1 MANDMRD
8 CHTSILCQKYMCVC
22 VNFVESTHVL
32 GMLNMMPVELDV
44 KGLYKQNAPLLV
56 TDYVIGE
63 HTQVHANT
71 IILKCEPTVWSL
83 YGKEDKT
90 ATLDIQKTK
99 TPTPP
104 HPLWFAQCHVLRS
117 VRVRASVYGENAKSP
132 STTTTFK
139 YSPVAGPFVMFW
151 SICGVC
157 IVNNLL
163 TSETLNEIAYC
174 RLKPNTFTVTRNFV
188 YNNDLTEN
196 TITQGD
202 REESECVTFLLLL
215 HPNN

>member
-1 MANDMRD
+1 
-8 CHTSILCQKYMCVC
+8 
-22 VNFVESTHVL
+22 
-32 GMLNMMPVELDV
+32 MMPVELDV

-104 HPLWFAQCHVLRS
+104 
-117 VRVRASVYGENAKSP
+117 
-132 STTTTFK
+132 T
-139 YSPVAGPFVMFW
+139 SPVVRTVSCLEIRARQSQCIWGKREKPFDDDYLQVQ
-151 SICGVC
+151 SGRRPICDVL
-157 IVNNLL
+157 VNLRCVYCKQFVNERNTKRNCLL
-163 TSETLNEIAYC
+163 
-174 RLKPNTFTVTRNFV
+174 
-188 YNNDLTEN
+188 
-196 TITQGD
+196 
-202 REESECVTFLLLL
+202 
-215 HPNN
+215 